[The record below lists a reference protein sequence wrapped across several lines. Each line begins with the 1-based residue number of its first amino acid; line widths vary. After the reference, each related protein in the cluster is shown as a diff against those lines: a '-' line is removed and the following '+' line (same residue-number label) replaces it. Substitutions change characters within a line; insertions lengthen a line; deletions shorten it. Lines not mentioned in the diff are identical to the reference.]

1 MSVEK
6 LYKKMRVECHLDRER
21 EEEGEDTGRI
31 LEEGWGTVGA
41 EETCGGMNARK
52 ERSIGKETRRAEA
65 LVRGNRVRPTESLT
79 CINKASCVYE
89 PKLIRLCCP
98 GNSLARALAA

>member
-1 MSVEK
+1 MEK

-65 LVRGNRVRPTESLT
+65 LLRGSDRLESLM
-79 CINKASCVYE
+79 
-89 PKLIRLCCP
+89 
-98 GNSLARALAA
+98 LARQAVCMNLN